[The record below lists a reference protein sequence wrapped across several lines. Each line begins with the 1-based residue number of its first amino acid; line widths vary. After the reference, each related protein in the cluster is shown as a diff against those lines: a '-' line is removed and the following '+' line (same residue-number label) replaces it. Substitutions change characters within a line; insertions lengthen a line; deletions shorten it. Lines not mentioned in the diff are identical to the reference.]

1 MSAAALHNRLKA
13 SHSPRPEMSFPPDTR
28 KRIENT
34 TVLIPAAG
42 RVPEGI
48 IALSNISCPAMI
60 PVGGRPVIHWTMS
73 YLRSLG
79 LRRFIIA
86 VAHRGMY
93 VEDFVECTF
102 GKDCDITFTVPTTDA
117 SVGGTLHDLAEATLT
132 ESALV
137 VLGDTHFQFIDVVKV
152 LTDESAVLVHPVE
165 DSYRWCIAETDA
177 SGYISEL
184 HDKVPDLAGHHDALI
199 GVYYFPS
206 VNQLRQASHDAID
219 AARQQHRRA
228 ELADILSEVS
238 KLGKVRAYPTEDWL
252 DCGNPDRLASSHRTL
267 LQKRAFNELSIDS
280 VFGTIT
286 KRSRNVEKFLDEINY
301 LRLLPAHLSVLFP
314 RVVDFS
320 TNWNDPFVTMEYY
333 GYPTLAE
340 AFFFENV
347 NLSLWE
353 QILNHLHKIVVQ
365 GFKEVHR
372 PVSRAVIEEM
382 YLKKTRERLSAID
395 APSALRTL
403 VESKES
409 IVINGREVASL
420 LQLWP
425 RIETAVE
432 ELATTSIGSV
442 IHGDLCLSNIL
453 YDLRSRI
460 CKFVDPRGS
469 FGGTGIYGDLRYDVA
484 KLYHSIYGLYD
495 FIVNDLFHVSVD
507 GRNVQLEIR
516 SRSHHAEICHR
527 FEQVFFCDFV
537 QKEILLITALLF
549 ASMPVLHY
557 DSPDRQIAM
566 FTRSLQLFDEYFNP
580 KSSETFAN

>member
-1 MSAAALHNRLKA
+1 MTPAAD
-13 SHSPRPEMSFPPDTR
+13 SPIKD
-28 KRIENT
+28 RIANT

-73 YLRSLG
+73 YLRALG

-86 VAHRGMY
+86 VSHRGMY

-102 GKDCDITFTVPTTDA
+102 GKDCDITFTVPTTDG
-117 SVGGTLHDLAEATLT
+117 SIGGTLHDLAEATVT
-132 ESALV
+132 DSALV
-137 VLGDTHFQFIDVVKV
+137 VLGDTHFQFLDVVKV
-152 LTDESAVLVHPVE
+152 WTAEPAVLVHPVE

-177 SGYISEL
+177 SGYIYQL
-184 HDKVPDLAGHHDALI
+184 HDKVPDLTGQHDALI

-206 VNQLRQASHDAID
+206 TTQLRQASHNAINL
-219 AARQQHRRA
+219 AREQHRRT

-238 KLGKVRAYPTEDWL
+238 KHAKIRTFPTEDWL

-301 LRLLPAHLSVLFP
+301 LRLLPANLSVLFP

-320 TNWNDPFVTMEYY
+320 TNWDDPFLTMEYY

-340 AFFFENV
+340 AFVFENV

-353 QILNHLHKIVVQ
+353 QVLSHLHKIVVQ
-365 GFKEVHR
+365 GFKETRR
-372 PVSRAVIEEM
+372 PANRAVIQDM
-382 YLKKTRERLSAID
+382 YLRKTRERLTQIEFPAV
-395 APSALRTL
+395 LRTL
-403 VESKES
+403 VESKEP

-420 LQLWP
+420 MQLWP
-425 RIETAVE
+425 RIESAVE
-432 ELATTSIGSV
+432 QLATTSVGSV

-469 FGGTGIYGDLRYDVA
+469 FGTAGIYGDLRYDVA

-495 FIVNDLFHVSVD
+495 FIINDLFYVSVN
-507 GRNVQLEIR
+507 GREIDLEIR
-516 SRSHHAEICHR
+516 SRSHHSEICR
-527 FEQVFFCDFV
+527 QFEQIFFNDFV
-537 QKEILLITALLF
+537 RQDVLFITALLF
-549 ASMPVLHY
+549 ASMPALHY
-557 DSPDRQIAM
+557 DAPDRQIAM
-566 FTRSLQLFDEYFNP
+566 YARSLQLLDEYFNP
-580 KSSETFAN
+580 SQYARK